1 MKPKPLSLTTF
12 LIVPVTG
19 IPPRRAGYE
28 VEVTTRTPYVKE
40 DSFSAMRGRRVLKAV
55 TLKEIEKIFAV
66 IEPLGISR
74 EAVVIPLRTENP
86 GRVVIDKN
94 GKLEIVV
101 DRDADFDEWITS
113 LDGRIREVM
122 KIDDADDEG

>member
-1 MKPKPLSLTTF
+1 
-12 LIVPVTG
+12 
-19 IPPRRAGYE
+19 
-28 VEVTTRTPYVKE
+28 
-40 DSFSAMRGRRVLKAV
+40 VLKAV

-74 EAVVIPLRTENP
+74 EAVVIPLRTESP

-101 DRDADFDEWITS
+101 DRDADFDEWIIS
-113 LDGRIREVM
+113 LDARIREVM
-122 KIDDADDEG
+122 HIDNADDEDNS